1 MNVLEIRDL
10 IAVGNTLIGFDYK
23 GRECHI
29 DPYYI
34 PERKIYEYL
43 LFFDGEE
50 QVVNTLDEVMSIP
63 FVDGR
68 SLTEVAG
75 ELTLTDC

>member
-1 MNVLEIRDL
+1 MNAREIRDL

-23 GRECHI
+23 GKECHI

-34 PERKIYEYL
+34 PDQKKHEYL

-50 QVVNTLDEVMSIP
+50 QIVNTLDEVMNIR

-68 SLTEVAG
+68 SLTEIAG